1 LALGVVQAWAS
12 FVAGL
17 IDRGRTSI
25 LEPEFDRVSE
35 DDDKVLPFVQTL
47 KPGTVVTEV
56 GGIVDETKVTLALYV
71 QDLEP
76 NEITELLGV
85 EPTSAHRCGDVRGRG
100 VRPYPKGAWFLE
112 LVATPPRGPEELLG
126 ELLER
131 LPPSSAPVW
140 ATLRERFDVQV
151 RFGIFLDAW
160 NRGFGV
166 PAGQLQQLAV
176 MVDRFE
182 FDIYANGEEDG

>member
-1 LALGVVQAWAS
+1 MS
-12 FVAGL
+12 
-17 IDRGRTSI
+17 D
-25 LEPEFDRVSE
+25 

-47 KPGTVVTEV
+47 KPGTVVAEV
-56 GGIVDETKVTLALYV
+56 GGLVDETKVTLALYGD
-71 QDLEP
+71 DLEP
-76 NEITELLGV
+76 QEVTELLGV
-85 EPTSAHRCGDVRGRG
+85 EPTSAHRRGDVRGRG

-112 LVATPPRGPEELLG
+112 LVGTPPQGPEELLG

-131 LPPSSAPVW
+131 LPPSSSSVW
-140 ATLRERFDVQV
+140 TTLRERFDVQL

-166 PAGQLQQLAV
+166 PAGQLDQLSV

-182 FDIYANGEEDG
+182 FDIYVNGEE